1 MIPASVRLLGR
12 ALLED
17 DFQAMRALIRR
28 EMALGRGAR
37 TLELGCGP
45 GLFADVFSQGD
56 YVGVDAD
63 PRDIDRARRTRP
75 GIFVVGDARRG
86 LELPDARFD
95 QLLIHGLI
103 DRLPDA
109 EARAVLGE
117 TIRVLAPGGM
127 ALVVEPV
134 LPSRHDRSG
143 RLIARFAGGR
153 GRRSADA
160 YRRLYRAAA
169 PISREE
175 VTRSGLLVVFVAVLN
190 PPKGRAS

>member
-1 MIPASVRLLGR
+1 
-12 ALLED
+12 
-17 DFQAMRALIRR
+17 
-28 EMALGRGAR
+28 MALGRGAR

-45 GLFADVFSQGD
+45 GLFADVFAHGD

-63 PRDIDRARRTRP
+63 ARDIDSARRTRP
-75 GIFVVGDARRG
+75 GVFVVGDARRG

-103 DRLPDA
+103 HRLPDA

-117 TIRVLAPGGM
+117 MIRVLAPGGM
-127 ALVVEPV
+127 ALVIEPV
-134 LPSRHDRSG
+134 LPSRHDRG
-143 RLIARFAGGR
+143 PRLIARLTGGT

-175 VTRSGLLVVFVAVLN
+175 VTRSGLLVVFAAVLN
-190 PPKGRAS
+190 PPENRDELTRQP